1 MALNISCFY
10 CTIYCTGGVA
20 VFTVY
25 YSSLRNDLRK
35 YCDDANNDF
44 GTMIPPASTSPNMK
58 KPWDG

>member
-1 MALNISCFY
+1 
-10 CTIYCTGGVA
+10 